1 MGEKL
6 VKEYLKDI
14 LLIITELEQIKKDA
28 KTSKGF
34 SKGIYYKRTSERNFL
49 IIGELIKK
57 ITTLSPEIV
66 IKIRNRESI
75 IGLRNFL
82 AHAYDTV
89 DYEQMW
95 LFVIKRT
102 PELKEDIIKILKIK

>member
-1 MGEKL
+1 
-6 VKEYLKDI
+6 
-14 LLIITELEQIKKDA
+14 
-28 KTSKGF
+28 
-34 SKGIYYKRTSERNFL
+34 L

-57 ITTLSPEIV
+57 VTTFSPETA

-95 LFVIKRT
+95 LFVVKRT
-102 PELKEDIIKILKIK
+102 PKLKEYINKILK